1 MKLVLSV
8 MAVVILAAA
17 CGSGSTQ
24 PGQAKSSSTET
35 VVGSATLS
43 ATACNFEMAGR
54 LPLQVVRFELD
65 NQTKYTGRFILS
77 NIYEGHTFQELL
89 DYWNGPQGQVEAP
102 AFASELALVDVPPGK
117 TDVMI
122 VSVSVAGTYAFHCG
136 YFSPEAGKVIG
147 FFHELKAG

>member
-1 MKLVLSV
+1 MRSVLSLLTV
-8 MAVVILAAA
+8 VVIAVA
-17 CGSGSTQ
+17 CGNEAAQ
-24 PGQAKSSSTET
+24 PGHAQSTPT
-35 VVGSATLS
+35 PTIFGSATLS
-43 ATACNFEMAGR
+43 ATACNVEVGGQ
-54 LPLQVVRFELD
+54 LPLQVVRFKLD

-102 AFASELALVDVPPGK
+102 KFASELALIDVPPGK

-122 VSVSVAGTYAFHCG
+122 VSVSASGTYAFHCG